1 MYGTFMGH
9 TLKELSL
16 PALSGQAPAS
26 LVMQVTLSAT
36 SLPTCTPSGSCALV
50 SQFELLSNFIFL
62 EKRDPRPES
71 GKFIASTGLQ
81 KGGAYPCGEEGRVA
95 EKEGVGGWQLRPRTG
110 HEG

>member
-1 MYGTFMGH
+1 MLFGASPIKVISDDHFS
-9 TLKELSL
+9 ESSSL
-16 PALSGQAPAS
+16 GA
-26 LVMQVTLSAT
+26 
-36 SLPTCTPSGSCALV
+36 PSGSCALV

-110 HEG
+110 NEG